1 MKKFYRFAI
10 LIFIGLFIFAN
21 TSCSFFG
28 AIGRIFVNV
37 RNGESPAGQNSFIM
51 SAYLFDASEGVAHDE
66 NGNGPQIDR
75 VKAKDLA
82 PGQQDYSFSFANPV
96 REGTSVKVVLCL
108 KTKNTVDDNNPS
120 TVDQKKYFTTS
131 ATFVV
136 QEGVNTPTFPAFT
149 EVNVNN
155 AWWYMD

>member
-10 LIFIGLFIFAN
+10 LIFIGLFVFAN

-28 AIGRIFVNV
+28 AIGKIFVNV
-37 RNGESPAGQNSFIM
+37 RNGNASGNSFIM
-51 SAYLFDASEGVAHDE
+51 SAYLFDASEGVTADD

-75 VKAKDLA
+75 IKAKDLE
-82 PGQQDYSFSFANPV
+82 PGQENYTFSFDNPV
-96 REGTSVKVVLCL
+96 REGTRVKVVLCL
-108 KTKNTVDDNNPS
+108 KTKNTVDDHDAT
-120 TVDQKKYFTTS
+120 TVDQKKYYKAE

-136 QEGVNTPTFPAFT
+136 QEGVNEPTFPAFT
-149 EVNVNN
+149 EVLVNQ

>member
-28 AIGRIFVNV
+28 AIGKIFVNV
-37 RNGESPAGQNSFIM
+37 RNGNSPAGENSFVL
-51 SAYLFDASEGVAHDE
+51 SAYLFDASDD

-75 VKAKDLA
+75 IKAKDLE
-82 PGQQDYSFSFANPV
+82 PGQEKTFSFDNPV
-96 REGTSVKVVLCL
+96 REGTRVKVVLCL
-108 KTKNTVDDNNPS
+108 KTKNPVGS
-120 TVDQKKYFTTS
+120 GASAQKKYYKTET
-131 ATFVV
+131 TFVV
-136 QEGVNTPTFPAFT
+136 QEGVNTPGVTSEEFPDWD
-149 EVNVNN
+149 EVEVGD

>member
-37 RNGESPAGQNSFIM
+37 RNGESPAGENSFIM
-51 SAYLFDASEGVAHDE
+51 SAYLFDASEGVAIDE

-96 REGTSVKVVLCL
+96 REGTRVKVVLCL
-108 KTKNTVDDNNPS
+108 KTKNTVGS
-120 TVDQKKYFTTS
+120 TGQKKYYKAE
-131 ATFVV
+131 ATFSV
-136 QEGVNTPTFPAFT
+136 QEGVNTPEFPVNQSTGSVFT
-149 EVNVNN
+149 
-155 AWWYMD
+155 